1 MYNPLDSPVPAA
13 IDPVTETNPVSR
25 REDLAYQ
32 AMTIGAIVTV
42 LISVWVF

>member
-1 MYNPLDSPVPAA
+1 MPSLTKSAIAA
-13 IDPVTETNPVSR
+13 GTSCREANRPRR

-42 LISVWVF
+42 LATVWVF

>member
-1 MYNPLDSPVPAA
+1 MYSDPNSPVPTAINPAA
-13 IDPVTETNPVSR
+13 GHRNSSR

-42 LISVWVF
+42 LISLWVF